1 MEHVERLERT
11 LAHKGA
17 IIDLYDDLMR
27 LPNGKIEHWDQV
39 HHRRGA
45 AAIIPVLED
54 GRILMIHQYRP
65 ALDRM
70 TLEIPAGAR
79 DSLEEET
86 VVCAKRELEEET
98 GYVAASYELLIKL
111 RPTVAYCDE
120 FIDIYL
126 AKGVVKKGEQ
136 HLDEAEAIEIE
147 AFELSEL
154 LNRIYAGEIQDG
166 KTVSAILAYALKAG
180 KNSDN

>member
-11 LAHKGA
+11 LAYKGA
-17 IIDLYDDLMR
+17 IIDIYDDLMQ

-45 AAIIPVLED
+45 AAILPVLED

-98 GYVAASYELLIKL
+98 GYIAEDYELLIKL

-126 AKGVVKKGEQ
+126 AKNVKKISEQ
-136 HLDEAEAIEIE
+136 QLDEAEAIEMEI
-147 AFELSEL
+147 FELEKL
-154 LNRIYAGEIQDG
+154 LEMIYDGTIQDG
-166 KTVSAILAYALKAG
+166 KTVSAILAYAVRCGIKH
-180 KNSDN
+180 

>member
-17 IIDLYDDLMR
+17 IIDLYDDLMK
-27 LPNGKIEHWDQV
+27 LPNGKIEHWDLV

-70 TLEIPAGAR
+70 ALEIPAGAR
-79 DSLEEET
+79 DSLDEDT
-86 VVCAKRELEEET
+86 IVCAQRELEEET
-98 GYVAASYELLIKL
+98 GYVAQSYELLIKI

-126 AKGVVKKGEQ
+126 ATGVRKEKEQ
-136 HLDEAEAIEIE
+136 ELDEAEAIEIE

-154 LNRIYAGEIQDG
+154 LDKIYSGVIQDG
-166 KTVSAILAYALKAG
+166 KTVSAILAYALKIN
-180 KNSDN
+180 KN